1 MNDALSLNGKTAI
14 VTGAAQGIGQA
25 IATRFSHC
33 GARVVIADIDETLGI
48 AAAADLG
55 EGVVFEH
62 CDISQAGNVESL
74 VDRVVDRFDR
84 IDILVN
90 NAGHH
95 PSDPRQRVP
104 IDKFSPELWRSKI
117 DVDLHGTFYCNRII
131 SAPLVQH
138 SSGCIINI
146 ASVAG
151 VVALRN
157 QIAQDAAKAGIIK
170 MTEAMAL
177 ELGPHGIRVNT
188 ISPGSTVTSATE
200 KLFYGPD
207 GIATDKAEQMLS
219 FIPLG
224 RPGIPDDIAAAALFL
239 ASNLANYVT
248 GHNLIVDGGWVAGF
262 NRNF

>member
-14 VTGAAQGIGQA
+14 VTGAAQGIGRA
-25 IATRFSHC
+25 IATRFSRC

-48 AAAADLG
+48 AAATELG
-55 EGVVFEH
+55 EGVLFEH
-62 CDISQAGNVESL
+62 CDISQAGSVESL
-74 VDRVVDRFDR
+74 VDRVVARFDQ

-104 IDKFSPELWRSKI
+104 IDKFSPDLWRSKI
-117 DVDLHGTFYCNRII
+117 DVDLHGTFYCNRVI
-131 SAPLVQH
+131 SAHMVQH

-157 QIAQDAAKAGIIK
+157 QIAHDAAKAGIIK
-170 MTEAMAL
+170 MAEAMAL

-200 KLFYGPD
+200 NLFYGPN

-224 RPGIPDDIAAAALFL
+224 RPGMPDDIAGAALFL

-248 GHNLIVDGGWVAGF
+248 GHNLVVDGGWVAGF